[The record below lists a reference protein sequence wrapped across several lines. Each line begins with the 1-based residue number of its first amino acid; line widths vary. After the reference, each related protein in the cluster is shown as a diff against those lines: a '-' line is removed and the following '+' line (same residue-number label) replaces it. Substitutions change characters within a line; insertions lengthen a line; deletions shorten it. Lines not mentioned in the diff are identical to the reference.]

1 MIDQEKDPVK
11 YLFSRI
17 PNDEI
22 GRAFVDQARQYLN
35 SDRFKLRVRGQGL
48 KAGEDW
54 RKHEYGAPLG
64 KSTHLRVYAED
75 QNQKGVMNAL
85 CFELWEARQKASAI
99 RNQLKSLAEGI

>member
-1 MIDQEKDPVK
+1 MGKIEKDPVR

-17 PNDEI
+17 PNDET
-22 GRAFVDQARQYLN
+22 GRAFIDQARLYLN

-54 RKHEYGAPLG
+54 RKHEYGAPLS

-75 QNQKGVMNAL
+75 QKQKADMNAL
-85 CFELWEARQKASAI
+85 YFELWQARQKASAI
-99 RNQLKSLAEGI
+99 RNQLQSLMEVI